1 MIRQIRVLLADD
13 HPLIRAGIRTILT
26 AEPDVRLVGEAID
39 GDDAQRLCRTLQP
52 DVLLLDLNMPG
63 PSPVE
68 TVAAIRSDCPA
79 LHVLVLTAHD
89 DDAYVRALVAAGVDG
104 YVLKDDA
111 TEAVVRAIHSVMQ
124 GDTWFSRPVMDKL
137 AQPQARGAL
146 PSTKPTLTTRELE
159 VLRLVVA
166 ARTNQEIAR
175 ALGISVKTVEKH
187 LAELFTKLGVAS
199 RVEAA
204 VQAVRGQM
212 V

>member
-1 MIRQIRVLLADD
+1 MTRQIRVLLADD

-26 AEPDVRLVGEAID
+26 TEPDVRLVGEAID
-39 GDDAQRLCRTLQP
+39 GTDAQHLCRTLQP

-63 PSPVE
+63 PSPAE
-68 TVAAIRSDCPA
+68 TVAVLRTECPA
-79 LHVLVLTAHD
+79 VHVLVLTAHD

-111 TEAVVRAIHSVMQ
+111 TEAVVRAIHAVMQ

-137 AQPQARGAL
+137 ARPETRGNL
-146 PSTKPTLTTRELE
+146 PSAKPALTAREME

-187 LAELFTKLGVAS
+187 LAELFTKLRVAS

-204 VQAVRGQM
+204 VLAVREQM
-212 V
+212 I

>member
-1 MIRQIRVLLADD
+1 MTRHIRVLLADD

-26 AEPDVRLVGEAID
+26 AEPDVRLVGEATD
-39 GDDAQRLCRTLQP
+39 GNEAQRLCRTLQP

-68 TVAAIRSDCPA
+68 TVAAVRRDCPA
-79 LHVLVLTAHD
+79 VHVLVLTAHD

-111 TEAVVRAIHSVMQ
+111 TEAVVRAIHTVMQ

-137 AQPQARGAL
+137 VQAETRGDVPSKNPAL
-146 PSTKPTLTTRELE
+146 TMREMQ
-159 VLRLVVA
+159 VLRLVVEGK
-166 ARTNQEIAR
+166 TNQEIAR

-187 LAELFTKLGVAS
+187 LGELFTKLGVAS

>member
-1 MIRQIRVLLADD
+1 MSM
-13 HPLIRAGIRTILT
+13 P
-26 AEPDVRLVGEAID
+26 AEP
-39 GDDAQRLCRTLQP
+39 
-52 DVLLLDLNMPG
+52 
-63 PSPVE
+63 
-68 TVAAIRSDCPA
+68 
-79 LHVLVLTAHD
+79 LT
-89 DDAYVRALVAAGVDG
+89 
-104 YVLKDDA
+104 
-111 TEAVVRAIHSVMQ
+111 E
-124 GDTWFSRPVMDKL
+124 
-137 AQPQARGAL
+137 
-146 PSTKPTLTTRELE
+146 REME